1 MASAEGTGIAV
12 KFPTNGPDLPNHLF
26 AHRSLLQEMMPLRR
40 VLHLILRQDTI
51 FANTV
56 EVGLAELKVG
66 ANIEREIFDE
76 YVLNMIVYQY
86 VIV

>member
-1 MASAEGTGIAV
+1 M
-12 KFPTNGPDLPNHLF
+12 
-26 AHRSLLQEMMPLRR
+26 
-40 VLHLILRQDTI
+40 ILRQDGI
-51 FANTV
+51 FENTV

-76 YVLNMIVYQY
+76 YVLNMTVYQY